1 MANFCY
7 IPQKGI
13 DDVIADKINETS
25 EVKWSPFRVATL
37 RGMYDENNPTSPLD
51 LDDVSAAAGA
61 LLNYKSEL
69 GRSSISRVN
78 DIFQRGKA
86 LSSNLAKVYKE
97 LKKAFSSKDRYNR
110 VTMIS
115 TMFSDVVDAIQEMYP
130 ALSREAICRGTIVNG
145 KMVGG
150 QSQIF
155 SRVYDSLLDR
165 MEKLTEKGDAE
176 SAEKIKKVLDNWSAL
191 AAHARMRLRD
201 TESLT
206 LHGKLKYVAES
217 TSSNFSEELE
227 KFDIEESKREA
238 WQEKDDQQSAF
249 GSVSKEV
256 RRLLGSIQDRDLK
269 EGIVD
274 DLGFPVMLDPVKAHQ
289 TLSDLLIGVTSERQM
304 MRVLAQNSSSIG
316 WLNSVIQELK
326 TNHRLRTQMYVD
338 FHKGHQLYS
347 ALGVDKS
354 KTKNG
359 ITSWRTTILNKV
371 SGNALKR
378 YIAKVTIDEN
388 VGPTSVYT
396 KDGSVN
402 WENLEKLGKTITEY
416 FYADETAYIGA
427 QPLYWKSDKA
437 TRFNMLKEV
446 FTALGIEVDNN
457 TLNMLTGQGDYR
469 GMSNAEFKN
478 INADVRTIIKSLNAI
493 VKYGINKLKTEEGK
507 KIPFSKFIT
516 ARRPSG
522 GSPISE
528 HIEKIV
534 NIIEKK
540 GKSLGYERR
549 ARYKDSN
556 GDTTSF
562 DSYVNPSYMSDVF
575 GSISNFVKNDDKAG
589 LQKYIEEKFLSSSYF
604 YDKTLQVGDE
614 INPDA
619 ILNQWVK
626 ELYTSTMG
634 DSGFANNFTFER
646 FLGEEG
652 GIRFEDF
659 TSKQH
664 LLSVMQMYFSDK
676 QISSASGYAHYPVFI
691 LGDSGVAKFIKAKR
705 YSEEEILEGMYKV
718 FLQEQQ
724 RMKLAKAV
732 DDKLSDVLGKRG
744 FKYTPVDNFCGKNKN
759 LYSILTF
766 LNDEKYASLI
776 DPNKI
781 EESVKEA
788 IRTYMADATEKFKK
802 EAESLGV
809 LKTTKVNINGHEVD
823 RYIYLNQ
830 NVPSGDPRELDIVL
844 KDFYWNSTFAMI
856 NQLQFFTVDPS
867 FYKGSKDLQ
876 KRYKEIHAPGTA
888 ISVTALDFDGN
899 PYSTDGIERVIYFED
914 IELPSSKDFIDALKA
929 KGLSDDIIEKYLNVT
944 LTDGQGYRTL
954 ESYRKVRGMA
964 GQWTEEHENA
974 YKEIKKLRS
983 KYGPDED
990 VSTEDLARIAELAVV
1005 FQPIKPYLFTHER
1018 YQVNEGDVALIPV
1031 QHKYAEAVLIPELL
1045 PKGILRDMAYHMEEN
1060 HIDVIGSTTTVK
1072 VGSFGA
1078 ATIDY
1083 KVNSDNLYVDKDGN
1097 VIPAVDKDGN
1107 ELKLT
1112 AKNQKKNPNF
1122 RDLAVATDK
1131 DILKEQLSRGYVH
1144 QLDYKDYRIQTN
1156 VPEHLNANQLFGTQ
1170 LRKLVMAGI
1179 LMDDPKYA
1187 SYTGGVKVNLGGK
1200 NGEKYMVTLT
1210 GRNLVSF
1217 YNSLIVA
1224 NILDSFDNFESQ
1236 VSDIEKLSDM
1246 LLQNVISNTR
1256 ESSDNI
1262 LAYTLE
1268 DGDFN
1273 IPLFEGE
1280 LEHDASATLF
1290 SIFKKLVNKQRIKG
1304 GSAVQV
1310 SALGISGYE
1319 MDGGLKYV
1327 VDPNNSKN
1335 ILYAECEVPFD
1346 LTYTDSRGREV
1357 ALKFEDWC
1365 NPDGTLILGDE
1376 ILDENHPEYRKY
1388 LSYTDAEGK
1397 VRKPKIE
1404 ESYPGILSR
1413 VAYRIPTE
1421 RDYSM
1426 INLQIKRFSQKT
1438 AGGTIKVP
1446 LQGTTIAGFDFDIDK
1461 LYFMMREYKFKERR
1475 IYENLSEETK
1485 RYIWNKVYET
1495 YPNIESELRNYR
1507 DSKGNPNSALNS
1519 YWDLAVPSYDK
1530 NALFAE
1536 AAKELG
1542 IELGNYTTE
1551 LIPDYAYDYDKSP
1564 LDNAQHKRNNMLI
1577 ELIQQRLMDEETF
1590 EQRYTPGGFAGAS
1603 KAARV
1608 MRELMFTDPTKFID
1622 VTTKT
1627 VNFDKLYELAKDK
1640 DNDPEPDYNPTDI
1653 MTLITY
1659 NQQNQVA
1666 GKLIGIFANQ
1676 NTNHAFASLM
1686 KSFTLKSPISFCGHS
1701 YGDLLNAPDG
1711 VDVDL
1716 NVAEFLAASV
1726 DAVKDPVLNFLNFN
1740 TLTADAGALL
1750 ARIGYTTEEI
1760 GLLFNQPIIRDICE
1774 YAFNNNTSLEIAT
1787 SNIVS
1792 EYEKVAGAQV
1802 AKDREII
1809 FSRNELARNI
1819 VNERVLKENGKNA
1832 RENSSFAANQLEIA
1846 KLFESISAAS
1856 KDISRFVTS
1865 SKFTASNA
1873 VGSTFG
1879 DMYAQQM
1886 RVQSYL
1892 ESANAGTLAFSAQVT
1907 DKIKTTINNEFRPLT
1922 VSKEDYM
1929 FDIME
1934 NPFGYEQCM
1943 YDMNRKVKNLLSKYF
1958 PYDTDAYSAS
1968 RELLADV
1975 TKSGTLTA
1983 DIINSMHR
1991 DMLAYML
1998 SQREGGL
2005 FNGEQPVV
2013 VDGETMTARE
2023 YYTNRFS
2030 KRLYETI
2037 AKDPNLKSYLI
2048 LSDNFAEFIINEEN
2062 DTIELQV
2069 HNVGGLQTHQKDAVK
2084 ESWEELAEEYP
2095 NIARDLFLYNFYKS
2109 GFNFTPFTFMS
2120 LAPNSVKQSI
2130 IVERRMVGG
2139 TLEEISYVDFLRE
2152 VQNGDIS
2159 VDIEDFVRQ
2168 YILNHVDNDKLVFN
2182 PKGKVLTEV
2191 RKLSKTE
2198 ANIVKK
2204 SFEIDAGVADNKK
2217 IWTTGKTKDGELKF
2231 RPCVKID
2238 GVIYI
2243 ASGDGSNFHT
2253 STDSTMTYVLAKAQ
2267 GSTNKSLMFKSS
2279 TESVLEPIVFN
2290 ESTIEGSTS
2299 IEPEISNEGTFDRQ
2313 AALQE
2318 IAKEYAAAYESAGIM
2333 GDQGMPYSVS
2343 DFINAMA
2350 HEADT
2355 ELAEEIEKIRKACRK
2370 DGILVLDENGNL
2382 MQNC

>member
-13 DDVIADKINETS
+13 DDVIANEINAMS
-25 EVKWSPFRVATL
+25 EGVKWSPFRVATL
-37 RGMYDENNPTSPLD
+37 RGMYDENNGRSPLD
-51 LDDVSAAAGA
+51 LDNPAAAA
-61 LLNYKSEL
+61 QTLLSYRTELARKS
-69 GRSSISRVN
+69 IARVN
-78 DIFQRGKA
+78 DIFQRSKSV
-86 LSSNLAKVYKE
+86 SSNLAKVYKE
-97 LKKAFSSKDRYNR
+97 LKKAFTSKDRYNR
-110 VTMIS
+110 ITMIS
-115 TMFSDVVDAIQEMYP
+115 TMFSDTVDAIQEMYP
-130 ALSREAICRGTIVNG
+130 NLSRGAVCRGTIVNG

-165 MEKLTEKGDAE
+165 MERYIENDETEK
-176 SAEKIKKVLDNWSAL
+176 AEKIKTVLDNWSAL
-191 AAHARMRLRD
+191 AAYARMRLRD

-206 LHGKLKYVAES
+206 LNGKLRYVSES
-217 TSSNFSEELE
+217 TSGNFSEELE

-238 WQEKDDQQSAF
+238 WQEESDKQSAF

-269 EGIVD
+269 EGIRD
-274 DLGFPVMLDPVKAHQ
+274 DLGFPVMLDPIKAHQ
-289 TLSDLLIGVTSERQM
+289 ILSDLLIGVTSERQM

-347 ALGVDKS
+347 TLGVDRS

-378 YIAKVTIDEN
+378 YIAKATIGEN

-402 WENLEKLGKTITEY
+402 WENLKKLGKTIADY

-562 DSYVNPSYMSDVF
+562 DSYVTPSYMSDVF
-575 GSISNFVKNDDKAG
+575 GSISSFVKNDDRAG

-604 YDKTLQVGDE
+604 YDKTQQEGDE

-626 ELYTSTMG
+626 ELYTSTMN
-634 DSGFANNFTFER
+634 DSGFASNFTFER

-664 LLSVMQMYFSDK
+664 LLSVMQMYFSDR
-676 QISSASGYAHYPVFI
+676 QISSRSEYAHYPVFI

-724 RMKLAKAV
+724 RMKLASAV
-732 DDKLSDVLGKRG
+732 TAKLKSLGYK
-744 FKYTPVDNFCGKNKN
+744 PIDNFSGSDK
-759 LYSILTF
+759 YSILTF
-766 LNDEKYASLI
+766 LNEEKYASLI
-776 DPNKI
+776 DPKNIK
-781 EESVKEA
+781 ESVKKA
-788 IRTYMADATEKFKK
+788 ISTYMADATEKFKK
-802 EAESLGV
+802 EAENLGI
-809 LKTTKVNINGHEVD
+809 LETKKVSINGHEVD
-823 RYIYLNQ
+823 RYVNLNQ
-830 NVPSGDPRELDIVL
+830 NVPSGSVEELDAVL

-856 NQLQFFTVDPS
+856 NQLQFFTIDPS
-867 FYKGSKDLQ
+867 FYKGTKDLQ
-876 KRYKEIHAPGTA
+876 KRYKEIHAPGT
-888 ISVTALDFDGN
+888 ILSTSALDFNGN

-914 IELPSSKDFIDALKA
+914 IELPAAGDFIEALKDR
-929 KGLSDDIIEKYLNVT
+929 GISEDIIKKYLKNT

-964 GQWTEEHENA
+964 GQWSEEHENA
-974 YKEIKKLRS
+974 YNEIKNLRA
-983 KYGPDED
+983 KYGPKDKI
-990 VSTEDLARIAELAVV
+990 SNEDLARIAELAVV
-1005 FQPIKPYLFTHER
+1005 FQPIKPYMFTHER
-1018 YQVNEGDVALIPV
+1018 YQVNENEVALIPV
-1031 QHKYAEAVLIPELL
+1031 QHKYSEAILIPELL
-1045 PKGILRDMAYHMEEN
+1045 PDGLLKDMAYYMEDN
-1060 HIDVIGSTTTVK
+1060 HIDMVGSTTIVK
-1072 VGSFGA
+1072 VGGFGA
-1078 ATIDY
+1078 ADISKAKTTEE
-1083 KVNSDNLYVDKDGN
+1083 L
-1097 VIPAVDKDGN
+1097 N
-1107 ELKLT
+1107 E
-1112 AKNQKKNPNF
+1112 AM
-1122 RDLAVATDK
+1122 AM
-1131 DILKEQLSRGYVH
+1131 GYMH
-1144 QLDYKDYRIQTN
+1144 EFSYEDYRIQTN

-1170 LRKLVMAGI
+1170 LRKLIMAGI
-1179 LMDDPKYA
+1179 IMNDPKYA
-1187 SYTGGVKVNLGGK
+1187 SYVGGVKVNLGGK
-1200 NGEKYMVTLT
+1200 NGQSHMVTLN
-1210 GRNLVSF
+1210 GRNLISF

-1224 NILDSFDNFESQ
+1224 NILDSFDSFEKQ
-1236 VSDIEKLSDM
+1236 VSDIENLSDM

-1256 ESSDNI
+1256 ESTDNI
-1262 LAYTLE
+1262 FAYTLE

-1310 SALGISGYE
+1310 SALGINGYE

-1327 VDPNNSKN
+1327 VDPANPSN

-1365 NPDGTLILGDE
+1365 DSDGTLLLGDE

-1438 AGGTIKVP
+1438 SGGTIRVP
-1446 LQGTTIAGFDFDIDK
+1446 VQGTTISGFDFDIDK

-1485 RYIWNKVYET
+1485 RDIWNKVYKT
-1495 YPNIESELRNYR
+1495 YPNIESELRNYK

-1530 NALFAE
+1530 DALFAE

-1542 IELGNYTTE
+1542 IELGNYSTE
-1551 LIPDYAYDYDKSP
+1551 LIPDYAYDPSKSP
-1564 LDNAQHKRNNMLI
+1564 LDNDKTKRNNMLI

-1590 EQRYTPGGFAGAS
+1590 SRRYTPGGFAGAS
-1603 KAARV
+1603 KAARI
-1608 MRELMFTDPTKFID
+1608 MRELMFTDPAKFID
-1622 VTTKT
+1622 ATTKT
-1627 VNFDKLYELAKDK
+1627 VNFDKLYELAKDRN
-1640 DNDPEPDYNPTDI
+1640 NDPEPNYNPTDI

-1701 YGDLLNAPDG
+1701 YNDLLTPPDG

-1760 GLLFNQPIIRDICE
+1760 GLLFNQPIIKDICE

-1787 SNIVS
+1787 STILS
-1792 EYEKVAGAQV
+1792 EYEKVAGDHDV
-1802 AKDREII
+1802 VDRDKIL
-1809 FSRNELARNI
+1809 SRNELARNI
-1819 VNERVLKENGKNA
+1819 VNERVQRERGANA
-1832 RENSSFAANQLEIA
+1832 RTNQTFAANQLEIA

-1856 KDISRFVTS
+1856 KDVSRFVTS

-1886 RVQSYL
+1886 RVQAYL
-1892 ESANAGTLAFSAQVT
+1892 EDANNKALAFEVQVT
-1907 DKIKTTINNEFRPLT
+1907 DKINRTINNEASSLT
-1922 VSKEDYM
+1922 KSKEDYM

-1943 YDMNRKVKNLLSKYF
+1943 YDMNRKVKNILSTYF
-1958 PYDTDAYSAS
+1958 PYDTDAYSSA
-1968 RELLADV
+1968 RTLLADV

-2005 FNGEQPVV
+2005 FNGEQPIV

-2030 KRLYETI
+2030 KRLYEAI

-2048 LSDNFAEFIINEEN
+2048 LSDTFAEFIINEET
-2062 DTIELQV
+2062 DAISLQV
-2069 HNVGGLQTHQKDAVK
+2069 HNVGGLQAHQKDAVK
-2084 ESWEELAEEYP
+2084 ESWEELAEDYP

-2130 IVERRMVGG
+2130 IVEKRMEGG
-2139 TLEEISYVDFLRE
+2139 TIKEVSYIDFLRE
-2152 VQNGDIS
+2152 IQKGDIS
-2159 VDIEDFVRQ
+2159 INTEDFVIQ

-2182 PKGKVLTEV
+2182 PKGKVLTDV
-2191 RKLSKTE
+2191 RKLAKTE

-2204 SFEIDAGVADNKK
+2204 SFEIDASVSDNRK
-2217 IWTTGKTKDGELKF
+2217 IWTIGRTENGELKF

-2243 ASGDGSNFHT
+2243 ARGDGGSFH
-2253 STDSTMTYVLAKAQ
+2253 SSAGNTMTYVLASAQ

-2279 TESVLEPIVFN
+2279 TESISDPIIFD

-2370 DGILVLDENGNL
+2370 NGILVLDENGNL

>member
-37 RGMYDENNPTSPLD
+37 RGMYDENYPTSPLN
-51 LDDVSAAAGA
+51 LADVSASASA

-69 GRSSISRVN
+69 GRRSISRVN

-97 LKKAFSSKDRYNR
+97 LKKAFSSKDRNNR
-110 VTMIS
+110 VAMIS

-165 MEKLTEKGDAE
+165 MEKLTEKGDTE
-176 SAEKIKKVLDNWSAL
+176 SAKKIKTVLDNWSAL

-201 TESLT
+201 TESIT

-217 TSSNFSEELE
+217 TSSNFSEELD

-238 WQEKDDQQSAF
+238 WQEESDKQSAF
-249 GSVSKEV
+249 GSISKEV

-378 YIAKVTIDEN
+378 YIAKVTIGEN

-396 KDGSVN
+396 KDRSVN
-402 WENLEKLGKTITEY
+402 WENLKKLGETITKY
-416 FYADETAYIGA
+416 FYADEKAYIGA

-457 TLNMLTGQGDYR
+457 TLNILTGQGDYR

-478 INADVRTIIKSLNAI
+478 INADVRIIIKALNDI
-493 VKYGINKLKTEEGK
+493 VKYGIDKLNTEEGK
-507 KIPFSKFIT
+507 KIPFSKFIKIE
-516 ARRPSG
+516 RSSKS
-522 GSPISE
+522 SPISE

-549 ARYKDSN
+549 ARYKDSK

-562 DSYVNPSYMSDVF
+562 DSYVTPSYMSDVF
-575 GSISNFVKNDDKAG
+575 GSISNFVKNDDRAG

-604 YDKTLQVGDE
+604 YDKTQQEGDE

-626 ELYTSTMG
+626 ELYTSTMN
-634 DSGFANNFTFER
+634 DSGFASNFTFER

-652 GIRFEDF
+652 GIKFEDF

-664 LLSVMQMYFSDK
+664 LLSIMQMYFSDK
-676 QISSASGYAHYPVFI
+676 QISSGSEYAHYPVFI

-705 YSEEEILEGMYKV
+705 YSEEKILEGMYKV

-724 RMKLAKAV
+724 RMKLSTAV
-732 DDKLSDVLGKRG
+732 TSKLKSLGYK
-744 FKYTPVDNFCGKNKN
+744 PVDNFSSSSNK
-759 LYSILTF
+759 YSILTF

-809 LKTTKVNINGHEVD
+809 LKTTKVNINGHEVN
-823 RYIYLNQ
+823 RYINLNQ
-830 NVPSGDPRELDIVL
+830 NVPSGSVEELDAVL

-867 FYKGSKDLQ
+867 FYKGTKDLQ
-876 KRYKEIHAPGTA
+876 KRYKEIHAPGT
-888 ISVTALDFDGN
+888 ILSTSALDFNGN

-914 IELPSSKDFIDALKA
+914 IELPATEDFIKALRDR
-929 KGLSDDIIEKYLNVT
+929 GISEDIIKKYLKNT

-964 GQWTEEHENA
+964 GQWSEEHENA
-974 YKEIKKLRS
+974 YNEIKNLRA
-983 KYGPDED
+983 KYGPKDKI
-990 VSTEDLARIAELAVV
+990 SNEDLARIAELAVV
-1005 FQPIKPYLFTHER
+1005 FQPIKPYMFTHER
-1018 YQVNEGDVALIPV
+1018 YQVNENEVALIPV
-1031 QHKYAEAVLIPELL
+1031 QHKYSEAILIPELL
-1045 PKGILRDMAYHMEEN
+1045 PDGLLKDMAYYMEDN
-1060 HIDVIGSTTTVK
+1060 HIDMVGSTTIVK
-1072 VGSFGA
+1072 VGCFGA
-1078 ATIDY
+1078 
-1083 KVNSDNLYVDKDGN
+1083 VNISNAKTTE
-1097 VIPAVDKDGN
+1097 
-1107 ELKLT
+1107 ELKE
-1112 AKNQKKNPNF
+1112 AM
-1122 RDLAVATDK
+1122 
-1131 DILKEQLSRGYVH
+1131 SMGYIH
-1144 QLDYKDYRIQTN
+1144 EFSYEDYRIQTN

-1170 LRKLVMAGI
+1170 LRKLIMAGI

-1187 SYTGGVKVNLGGK
+1187 SYVGGVKVNLGGK
-1200 NGEKYMVTLT
+1200 NGEKHMVALT

-1268 DGDFN
+1268 DGAFN

-1310 SALGISGYE
+1310 SALGINGYE

-1327 VDPNNSKN
+1327 VDPANPSN

-1346 LTYTDSRGREV
+1346 LSYTDNRGREV
-1357 ALKFEDWC
+1357 SLKFEDWC
-1365 NPDGTLILGDE
+1365 NSDGTLILGDE

-1404 ESYPGILSR
+1404 ESYSGILSR

-1438 AGGTIKVP
+1438 SGGTIRVP
-1446 LQGTTIAGFDFDIDK
+1446 VQGTTISGFDFDIDK

-1485 RYIWNKVYET
+1485 RDIWNKVYET

-1530 NALFAE
+1530 DALFAE

-1542 IELGNYTTE
+1542 VKLGNYTTE
-1551 LIPDYAYDYDKSP
+1551 LIPDYAYDPSKSP
-1564 LDNAQHKRNNMLI
+1564 LDNDKIKRNNMLI

-1590 EQRYTPGGFAGAS
+1590 SQRYTPGGFAGAS
-1603 KAARV
+1603 RAARI
-1608 MRELMFTDPTKFID
+1608 MRELMFTDPAKFID
-1622 VTTKT
+1622 ATTKI
-1627 VNFDKLYELAKDK
+1627 VNFDKLYELAKDR
-1640 DNDPEPDYNPTDI
+1640 DNDPEPNYNPTDI

-1907 DKIKTTINNEFRPLT
+1907 DEIKTTINNEFRPLT

-1929 FDIME
+1929 FDIMD

-2023 YYTNRFS
+2023 YYTSRFS
-2030 KRLYETI
+2030 KRLYEAI

-2084 ESWEELAEEYP
+2084 ESWEELSEDYP

-2120 LAPNSVKQSI
+2120 LAPNSIKQSI

-2204 SFEIDAGVADNKK
+2204 SFEIDAGVADNRK

-2253 STDSTMTYVLAKAQ
+2253 STGSTMTYVLAKAQ

>member
-13 DDVIADKINETS
+13 DDVIANEINAMS
-25 EVKWSPFRVATL
+25 EGVKWSPFRVATL
-37 RGMYDENNPTSPLD
+37 RGMYDENNGSSPLD
-51 LDDVSAAAGA
+51 LDNPVAAAQT
-61 LLNYKSEL
+61 LLSYRTELARKS
-69 GRSSISRVN
+69 IARVN
-78 DIFQRGKA
+78 DIFQRSKSV
-86 LSSNLAKVYKE
+86 SSNLAKVYKE
-97 LKKAFSSKDRYNR
+97 LKKAFTSKDRYNR
-110 VTMIS
+110 ITMIS
-115 TMFSDVVDAIQEMYP
+115 TMFSDVADSIQEMYP
-130 ALSREAICRGTIVNG
+130 NLSRGAVCRGTIVNG

-165 MEKLTEKGDAE
+165 MERYIENNETEK
-176 SAEKIKKVLDNWSAL
+176 AEKIKTVLDNWSAL
-191 AAHARMRLRD
+191 AAYARMRLRD

-206 LHGKLKYVAES
+206 LNGKLRYVSES
-217 TSSNFSEELE
+217 TSGNFSEELE
-227 KFDIEESKREA
+227 NFDIEESKREA
-238 WQEKDDQQSAF
+238 WQEESDKQSAF

-269 EGIVD
+269 EGIRD

-289 TLSDLLIGVTSERQM
+289 ILSDLLVGVTSERQM
-304 MRVLAQNSSSIG
+304 MRVLAANSSTIG

-326 TNHRLRTQMYVD
+326 NNSRLRTQMYVD
-338 FHKGHQLYS
+338 FHKGFQLYS
-347 ALGVDKS
+347 TIGKDSA

-359 ITSWRTTILNKV
+359 LISWRTKILNRT
-371 SGNALKR
+371 SENALSR
-378 YIAKVTIDEN
+378 YMTKVTIGREA
-388 VGPTSVYT
+388 GPTSVFT
-396 KDGSVN
+396 KEGNVD
-402 WENLEKLGKTITEY
+402 WENLKKLRDNIIKN
-416 FYADETAYIGA
+416 FYSDPNSPISSK
-427 QPLYWKSDKA
+427 PLYWRSDKS
-437 TRFNMLKEV
+437 TRFTMLKEV
-446 FTALGIEVDNN
+446 FTALGIDIDNN
-457 TLNMLTGQGDYR
+457 TLNILTGQGDYTKIE
-469 GMSNAEFKN
+469 NADIKAA
-478 INADVRTIIKSLNAI
+478 NADVRKIIKALNNI
-493 VKYGINKLKTEEGK
+493 VIRGIDKLSSEEGK
-507 KIPFSKFIT
+507 KIPFSKFIKIE
-516 ARRPSG
+516 RS
-522 GSPISE
+522 SSDYSISKD
-528 HIEKIV
+528 IRSIV
-534 NIIEKK
+534 EIIEKK
-540 GKSLGYERR
+540 GKTLQYERR
-549 ARYKDSN
+549 ARYKDSK

-562 DSYVNPSYMSDVF
+562 DSYVTPSYMSDVF
-575 GSISNFVKNDDKAG
+575 GAISSFVKNDDAKG
-589 LQKYIEEKFLSSSYF
+589 LKKYIEDKFLVSSYF
-604 YDKTLQVGDE
+604 YDKSLQKGDE
-614 INPDA
+614 INPEG
-619 ILNQWVK
+619 ILNQWIK

-634 DSGFANNFTFER
+634 DTGFANNFNFER

-652 GIRFEDF
+652 GIVFENF
-659 TSKQH
+659 TGKQH
-664 LLSVMQMYFSDK
+664 LLSIMQMYFSDR
-676 QISSASGYAHYPVFI
+676 QLSSGSAYAHYPVFI

-724 RMKLAKAV
+724 RMKLASAV
-732 DDKLSDVLGKRG
+732 TAKLKSLGYK
-744 FKYTPVDNFCGKNKN
+744 PIDNFSGSDK
-759 LYSILTF
+759 YSILTF
-766 LNDEKYASLI
+766 LNEEKYASLI
-776 DPNKI
+776 DPKNIK
-781 EESVKEA
+781 ESVKKA
-788 IRTYMADATEKFKK
+788 ISTYMADATEKFKK
-802 EAESLGV
+802 EAENLGILETKKV
-809 LKTTKVNINGHEVD
+809 LINGHEVD
-823 RYIYLNQ
+823 RYVNLNQ
-830 NVPSGDPRELDIVL
+830 NVPSGSVEELDAVL

-856 NQLQFFTVDPS
+856 NQLQFFTIDPS
-867 FYKGSKDLQ
+867 FYKGTKDLQ
-876 KRYKEIHAPGTA
+876 KRYKEIHAPGT
-888 ISVTALDFDGN
+888 ILSTSALDFNGN

-914 IELPSSKDFIDALKA
+914 IELPATDDFIKALRDR
-929 KGLSDDIIEKYLNVT
+929 GISEDIIKKYLKNT

-964 GQWTEEHENA
+964 GQWSEEHENA
-974 YKEIKKLRS
+974 YNEIKNLRA
-983 KYGPDED
+983 KYGPKDKI
-990 VSTEDLARIAELAVV
+990 SNEDLARIAELAVV
-1005 FQPIKPYLFTHER
+1005 FQPIKPYMFTHER
-1018 YQVNEGDVALIPV
+1018 YQVNENEVALIPV
-1031 QHKYAEAVLIPELL
+1031 QHKYSEAILIPELL
-1045 PKGILRDMAYHMEEN
+1045 PDGLLKDMAYYMEEK
-1060 HIDVIGSTTTVK
+1060 HIDMVGSTTIVK
-1072 VGSFGA
+1072 VGGFGA
-1078 ATIDY
+1078 ADIS
-1083 KVNSDNLYVDKDGN
+1083 KVKTTEEL
-1097 VIPAVDKDGN
+1097 N
-1107 ELKLT
+1107 E
-1112 AKNQKKNPNF
+1112 AM
-1122 RDLAVATDK
+1122 
-1131 DILKEQLSRGYVH
+1131 SMGYMH
-1144 QLDYKDYRIQTN
+1144 EFSYEDYRIQTN

-1170 LRKLVMAGI
+1170 LRKLIMAGI
-1179 LMDDPKYA
+1179 IMNDPKYA
-1187 SYTGGVKVNLGGK
+1187 SYVGGVKVNLGGK
-1200 NGEKYMVTLT
+1200 NGQSHMVTLN
-1210 GRNLVSF
+1210 GRNLISF

-1224 NILDSFDNFESQ
+1224 NILDSFDSFEKQ
-1236 VSDIEKLSDM
+1236 VSDIENLSDM
-1246 LLQNVISNTR
+1246 LLQNIISNTR
-1256 ESSDNI
+1256 ESTDNI
-1262 LAYTLE
+1262 FAYTLE

-1280 LEHDASATLF
+1280 LEHDASSTLF

-1310 SALGISGYE
+1310 SALGINGYE

-1327 VDPNNSKN
+1327 VDPANPSN

-1365 NPDGTLILGDE
+1365 DSDGTLLLGDE

-1388 LSYTDAEGK
+1388 LSYTDSEGK

-1438 AGGTIKVP
+1438 SGGTIRVP
-1446 LQGTTIAGFDFDIDK
+1446 VQGTTISGFDFDIDK

-1485 RYIWNKVYET
+1485 RDIWNKVYET
-1495 YPNIESELRNYR
+1495 YPNIESELRDYR

-1530 NALFAE
+1530 DALFAE

-1551 LIPDYAYDYDKSP
+1551 LIPDYAYDPSKSP
-1564 LDNAQHKRNNMLI
+1564 LNNDKAKRNNMLI
-1577 ELIQQRLMDEETF
+1577 KLIQQRLMDEETF
-1590 EQRYTPGGFAGAS
+1590 SQRYTPGGFAGAS
-1603 KAARV
+1603 KAARI
-1608 MRELMFTDPTKFID
+1608 MRELMFTDPAKFID
-1622 VTTKT
+1622 ATTKT

-1640 DNDPEPDYNPTDI
+1640 NNDPEPNYNPTDI

-1701 YGDLLNAPDG
+1701 YNDLLTPPDG

-1760 GLLFNQPIIRDICE
+1760 GLLFNQPIIKDICE

-1787 SNIVS
+1787 STILS
-1792 EYEKVAGAQV
+1792 EYEKVAGDHDGV
-1802 AKDREII
+1802 DRDKIL
-1809 FSRNELARNI
+1809 SRNELARNI
-1819 VNERVLKENGKNA
+1819 VNERVQRERGADA
-1832 RENSSFAANQLEIA
+1832 RTNKTFAANQLEIA

-1856 KDISRFVTS
+1856 KDVSRFVTS

-1886 RVQSYL
+1886 RVQAYL
-1892 ESANAGTLAFSAQVT
+1892 EDANNKALAFEVQVT
-1907 DKIKTTINNEFRPLT
+1907 DKINRTINNEASSLT
-1922 VSKEDYM
+1922 KSKEDYM

-1943 YDMNRKVKNLLSKYF
+1943 YDMNRKVKNILSTYF
-1958 PYDTDAYSAS
+1958 PYDTDAYSSA
-1968 RELLADV
+1968 RTLLADV

-2005 FNGEQPVV
+2005 FNGEQPIV

-2023 YYTNRFS
+2023 YYTDRFS
-2030 KRLYETI
+2030 KRLYEAI

-2048 LSDNFAEFIINEEN
+2048 LSDDFAEFTINEETN
-2062 DTIELQV
+2062 NVTFQV
-2069 HNVGGLQTHQKDAVK
+2069 HNVGGLQAHQKDAVK
-2084 ESWEELAEEYP
+2084 ESWEELAEDYP

-2130 IVERRMVGG
+2130 IVEKRMEGG
-2139 TLEEISYVDFLRE
+2139 TLKEVSYIDFLRE
-2152 VQNGDIS
+2152 IQKGDIS
-2159 VDIEDFVRQ
+2159 INTEDFVIQ

-2182 PKGKVLTEV
+2182 PKGKVLTDV
-2191 RKLSKTE
+2191 RKLAKTE
-2198 ANIVKK
+2198 ANIAKR
-2204 SFEIDAGVADNKK
+2204 SFEIDAGASDNRK
-2217 IWTTGKTKDGELKF
+2217 IWTIGRTEKGGLKF

-2243 ASGDGSNFHT
+2243 ARGDGDTFHT
-2253 STDSTMTYVLAKAQ
+2253 STGNTMTYVLASAQ

-2279 TESVLEPIVFN
+2279 TESISDPIVFD
-2290 ESTIEGSTS
+2290 ESTTEGSTS
-2299 IEPEISNEGTFDRQ
+2299 IEPEVSREGVFDRQ
-2313 AALQE
+2313 AAIMNIAREFKAASDASGVRDEVGELISLGDFVESLSHDTDEALQSKIE
-2318 IAKEYAAAYESAGIM
+2318 I
-2333 GDQGMPYSVS
+2333 
-2343 DFINAMA
+2343 
-2350 HEADT
+2350 
-2355 ELAEEIEKIRKACRK
+2355 IRKACRK
-2370 DGILVLDENGNL
+2370 NGILVLDENGNL

>member
-1 MANFCY
+1 MATFCY

-13 DDVIADKINETS
+13 DDVIANEINALS
-25 EVKWSPFRVATL
+25 EGVKWSPFRVATL
-37 RGMYDENNPTSPLD
+37 RGMYDENNGRSPLD
-51 LDDVSAAAGA
+51 LDNPAAAA
-61 LLNYKSEL
+61 QTLLSYRTELARKS
-69 GRSSISRVN
+69 IARVN
-78 DIFQRGKA
+78 DIFQRNKSV
-86 LSSNLAKVYKE
+86 SSNLAKVYKE
-97 LKKAFSSKDRYNR
+97 LKKAFTSKDRYNR
-110 VTMIS
+110 ISMIS
-115 TMFSDVVDAIQEMYP
+115 TMFSDTVDAIQEMYP
-130 ALSREAICRGTIVNG
+130 ILSREAICRGTIING

-165 MEKLTEKGDAE
+165 MEKLAERGDTE
-176 SAEKIKKVLDNWSAL
+176 SADKIKKVLDNWSAL
-191 AAHARMRLRD
+191 AAYARMRLRD
-201 TESLT
+201 TESIT

-217 TSSNFSEELE
+217 TSGNFSEELE
-227 KFDIEESKREA
+227 NFDIEESKREA
-238 WQEKDDQQSAF
+238 WQEESDKQSAF

-338 FHKGHQLYS
+338 FHKGFQLYS
-347 ALGVDKS
+347 TIGKDSA

-359 ITSWRTTILNKV
+359 LFSWRTKILNRT
-371 SGNALKR
+371 SENALSR
-378 YIAKVTIDEN
+378 YMTKVTIGIN
-388 VGPTSVYT
+388 AGPTSVFT
-396 KDGSVN
+396 KEGNVD
-402 WENLEKLGKTITEY
+402 WENLKKLRDNIITN
-416 FYADETAYIGA
+416 FYSDPNSPISSK
-427 QPLYWKSDKA
+427 PLYWRSDKS
-437 TRFNMLKEV
+437 TRFTMLKEA
-446 FTALGIEVDNN
+446 FTALGIDIDNN
-457 TLNMLTGQGDYR
+457 TLNILTGQGDY
-469 GMSNAEFKN
+469 SKIENADIKAA
-478 INADVRTIIKSLNAI
+478 NADVRKIIKALNDI
-493 VKYGINKLKTEEGK
+493 VIRGIDKLSSEEGK
-507 KIPFSKFIT
+507 KIPFSKFIKIE
-516 ARRPSG
+516 RS
-522 GSPISE
+522 SSDYSISKN
-528 HIEKIV
+528 IRSIV
-534 NIIEKK
+534 EIIEKK
-540 GKSLGYERR
+540 GKTLRYERR
-549 ARYKDSN
+549 ARYKDSK

-562 DSYVNPSYMSDVF
+562 DSYVTPSYMSDVF
-575 GSISNFVKNDDKAG
+575 GAISSFVKSDDAEG
-589 LQKYIEEKFLSSSYF
+589 LKKYIEDKFLASSYF
-604 YDKTLQVGDE
+604 YDKSLQKGDE
-614 INPDA
+614 INPEG
-619 ILNQWVK
+619 ILNQWIK

-634 DSGFANNFTFER
+634 DTGFANNFNFER

-652 GIRFEDF
+652 GLVFENF
-659 TSKQH
+659 TGKQH
-664 LLSVMQMYFSDK
+664 LLSIMQMYFSDR
-676 QISSASGYAHYPVFI
+676 QLSSGSAYAHYPVFI

-705 YSEEEILEGMYKV
+705 YNEEEILEGMYKV

-724 RMKLAKAV
+724 RMKLASAV
-732 DDKLSDVLGKRG
+732 TGKLKSLGYK
-744 FKYTPVDNFCGKNKN
+744 PVDNFSGSNE
-759 LYSILTF
+759 YSILTF
-766 LNDEKYASLI
+766 LNEKKYASLI
-776 DPNKI
+776 DPKNIK
-781 EESVKEA
+781 ESVKTA
-788 IRTYMADATEKFKK
+788 IRTYIEDATSKFKK
-802 EAESLGV
+802 EAEHLGI
-809 LKTTKVNINGHEVD
+809 LETKKVSINGHEVE
-823 RYIYLNQ
+823 RYVNLNQ
-830 NVPSGDPRELDIVL
+830 NVPSGSEAELDAVL

-856 NQLQFFTVDPS
+856 NQLQFFTIDPS
-867 FYKGSKDLQ
+867 FYKGTKDLQ
-876 KRYKEIHAPGTA
+876 KRYKEIHAPGT
-888 ISVTALDFDGN
+888 ILSTSALDFNGN

-914 IELPSSKDFIDALKA
+914 IELPAAGDFIEALKDR
-929 KGLSDDIIEKYLNVT
+929 GISEDIIKKYLKNT

-964 GQWTEEHENA
+964 GQWSEEHENA
-974 YKEIKKLRS
+974 YNEIKNLRA
-983 KYGPDED
+983 KYGPNGKI
-990 VSTEDLARIAELAVV
+990 SNEDLARIAELAVV
-1005 FQPIKPYLFTHER
+1005 FQPIKPYMFTHER
-1018 YQVNEGDVALIPV
+1018 YQVNDNEVALIPV
-1031 QHKYAEAVLIPELL
+1031 QHKYSEAVLIPELL
-1045 PKGILRDMAYHMEEN
+1045 PDGLLKDLAHYMEDN
-1060 HIDVIGSTTTVK
+1060 HIDMAGSTTIVK
-1072 VGSFGA
+1072 VGNFGA
-1078 ATIDY
+1078 ADISKAKTTEE
-1083 KVNSDNLYVDKDGN
+1083 L
-1097 VIPAVDKDGN
+1097 N
-1107 ELKLT
+1107 EAMSL
-1112 AKNQKKNPNF
+1112 
-1122 RDLAVATDK
+1122 
-1131 DILKEQLSRGYVH
+1131 GYVH
-1144 QLDYKDYRIQTN
+1144 EFRYEDYRIQTN

-1170 LRKLVMAGI
+1170 LRKLIMAGI
-1179 LMDDPKYA
+1179 IMNDPKYA
-1187 SYTGGVKVNLGGK
+1187 SYVGGVKVNLGGK
-1200 NGEKYMVTLT
+1200 NGQNHMVTLN
-1210 GRNLVSF
+1210 GRNLISF

-1224 NILDSFDNFESQ
+1224 NILDSFDSFEKQ
-1236 VSDIEKLSDM
+1236 VSDIENLSDM

-1256 ESSDNI
+1256 ESTDNI
-1262 LAYTLE
+1262 FAYTLE

-1280 LEHDASATLF
+1280 MEHDSSATLF

-1310 SALGISGYE
+1310 SALGINGYE

-1327 VDPNNSKN
+1327 VDPANPSN

-1346 LTYTDSRGREV
+1346 LTYTDSRGREI

-1365 NPDGTLILGDE
+1365 NSDGTLILGDE

-1438 AGGTIKVP
+1438 SGGTIRVP
-1446 LQGTTIAGFDFDIDK
+1446 VQGTTISGFDFDIDK
-1461 LYFMMREYKFKERR
+1461 LYFMMREYKFKEKR

-1485 RYIWNKVYET
+1485 RDIWNKVYET
-1495 YPNIESELRNYR
+1495 YPNIESELRKYR

-1530 NALFAE
+1530 EALFAE

-1551 LIPDYAYDYDKSP
+1551 LIPDYAYDPSKSP
-1564 LDNAQHKRNNMLI
+1564 LDNDKTKRNNMLI

-1590 EQRYTPGGFAGAS
+1590 SQRYTPGGFAGAS
-1603 KAARV
+1603 KAARI
-1608 MRELMFTDPTKFID
+1608 MRELMFTDPAKFID
-1622 VTTKT
+1622 ATTKT
-1627 VNFDKLYELAKDK
+1627 VNFDKLYELAKDR
-1640 DNDPEPDYNPTDI
+1640 DNDPEPNYNPTDI

-1701 YGDLLNAPDG
+1701 YNDLLTPPDG

-1774 YAFNNNTSLEIAT
+1774 YAFNNNTSLEIAI
-1787 SNIVS
+1787 SNVVS
-1792 EYEKVAGAQV
+1792 EYEKVAGDHGV
-1802 AKDREII
+1802 VDRNKIL
-1809 FSRNELARNI
+1809 SRNELARNI
-1819 VNERVLKENGKNA
+1819 VNERVQRERGANA
-1832 RENSSFAANQLEIA
+1832 RTNQTFAANQLEIA

-1856 KDISRFVTS
+1856 KDVSRFVTS

-1886 RVQSYL
+1886 RVQAYL
-1892 ESANAGTLAFSAQVT
+1892 EDADNKALAFEVQVT
-1907 DKIKTTINNEFRPLT
+1907 DKINRTINNEASSLT
-1922 VSKEDYM
+1922 KSKEDYM

-1943 YDMNRKVKNLLSKYF
+1943 YDMNRKVKNILSTYF
-1958 PYDTDAYSAS
+1958 PYDTDAYSSA
-1968 RELLADV
+1968 RTLLADV

-1983 DIINSMHR
+1983 DVINSMHR

-2023 YYTNRFS
+2023 YYTNRFP

-2037 AKDPNLKSYLI
+2037 AKDPNLKAYLI
-2048 LSDNFAEFIINEEN
+2048 LSDDFAEFTINEETN
-2062 DTIELQV
+2062 NVTLQV
-2069 HNVGGLQTHQKDAVK
+2069 HNVGGLQAHQKDAVK
-2084 ESWEELAEEYP
+2084 ESWEELAEDYP

-2130 IVERRMVGG
+2130 IVEKRMEGG
-2139 TLEEISYVDFLRE
+2139 TLKEVSYIDFLRE
-2152 VQNGDIS
+2152 IQKGDIS
-2159 VDIEDFVRQ
+2159 INTEDFVRQ

-2191 RKLSKTE
+2191 RKLSKKD
-2198 ANIVKK
+2198 ANIAKR
-2204 SFEIDAGVADNKK
+2204 SFEIDAGASDNRK
-2217 IWTTGKTKDGELKF
+2217 IWTTGRTENGELKF

-2243 ASGDGSNFHT
+2243 ARGDGETFHT
-2253 STDSTMTYVLAKAQ
+2253 SSGNTMTYVLASAQ

-2279 TESVLEPIVFN
+2279 TESISNPIVFD
-2290 ESTIEGSTS
+2290 ESTTEGSTS
-2299 IEPEISNEGTFDRQ
+2299 IEPEVSREGTFDRQ
-2313 AALQE
+2313 TAIMNIAREFKAASDASGARDE
-2318 IAKEYAAAYESAGIM
+2318 M
-2333 GDQGMPYSVS
+2333 GELISLG
-2343 DFINAMA
+2343 DFIESLS
-2350 HEADT
+2350 HDT
-2355 ELAEEIEKIRKACRK
+2355 DETLQSKIEIIRKACRK
-2370 DGILVLDENGNL
+2370 NGILVLDENGNL